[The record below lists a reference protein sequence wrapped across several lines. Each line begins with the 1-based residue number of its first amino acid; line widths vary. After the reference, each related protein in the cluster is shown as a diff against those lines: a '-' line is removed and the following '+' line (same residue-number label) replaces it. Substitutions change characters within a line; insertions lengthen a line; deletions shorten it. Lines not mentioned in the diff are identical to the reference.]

1 MSGRR
6 QMRLALS
13 AGVGGVHQ
21 GAWRR
26 PDSRTE
32 DWGTPELII
41 SLARETEAARFD
53 AFFLSD
59 VSSPNRA
66 LTRVQAPYLY
76 FEPLLAAVAIARA
89 TSRIGVIATASTTF
103 HEPYNL
109 ARQVATLDHLSGGR
123 AGWNAVTSSIGEQN
137 FGRRPWPD
145 HAGRYERAAEF
156 IDVVEQLWDSWE
168 QDALVHD
175 RASGVFADIDKIHT
189 IDHEGPHFAVAGP
202 LNVRRTPQGRPVIV
216 QAGSSPAGRDLAA
229 RHANMVFTAQQDLAE
244 AQEFYRDLKA
254 RAASYG
260 RPGTDIAIL
269 PGVSPI
275 IGDSAADAKAIQ
287 ESLLDLVDEAT
298 ATARLADQLGGIDL
312 TGIGFN
318 EPIPLER
325 LPAAADVERRRSRF
339 QIFADLA
346 RNERWTVRRLVGLE
360 VASYGHWRLV
370 GTAEQVADELE
381 RWFLAGGADG
391 FIVMP
396 PYQDAL
402 TRFFARVVPIL
413 QDRGVFRREYT
424 GRTLRD
430 HLGVTYPQNRWAS

>member
-1 MSGRR
+1 MSGR
-6 QMRLALS
+6 QLHLALS

-32 DWGTPELII
+32 QWGTPELVIA
-41 SLARETEAARFD
+41 LAQETEAAKFD

-59 VSSPNRA
+59 ISAPNRA

-76 FEPLLAAVAIARA
+76 FEPLTAAVAIARA
-89 TSRIGVIATASTTF
+89 TSHIGVIATASTTF

-123 AGWNAVTSSIGEQN
+123 AGWNAVTSSVGEQN

-156 IDVVEQLWDSWE
+156 LDVVEQLWDSWE
-168 QDALVHD
+168 QDAVRHD
-175 RASGVFADIDKIHT
+175 RAAGVFADIDKIHP
-189 IDHEGPHFAVAGP
+189 IDHAGTHFAVAGP

-229 RHANMVFTAQQDLAE
+229 RHASMVFTAQRELAE
-244 AQEFYRDLKA
+244 AQQFYRDLKSRA
-254 RAASYG
+254 RGHG
-260 RPGTDIAIL
+260 RPDTDVAIL

-275 IGDSAADAKAIQ
+275 IGDSAADAEEIR
-287 ESLLDLVDEAT
+287 ESLLDLVDQPT

-312 TGIGFN
+312 SDIGFN
-318 EPIPLER
+318 EPIPVER
-325 LPAAADVERRRSRF
+325 LPAAGDIERRRSRF

-346 RNERWTVRRLVGLE
+346 REERWTVRQLVGLE

-370 GTAEQVADELE
+370 GTAEQVAAELE
-381 RWFLAGGADG
+381 RWFLARGADG
-391 FIVMP
+391 FVLMP
-396 PYQDAL
+396 PYQGAL
-402 TRFFARVVPIL
+402 TRFYQWVVPLL
-413 QDRGVFRREYT
+413 QDRGIFRREYE

-430 HLGVTYPQNRWAS
+430 HLGVSYPANRWAS